1 MEPSRYLECL
11 AADYARLREVAPID
25 PSAAAARR
33 PEDPAGSWYTP
44 DQTVGFWIRR
54 MAQETVIH
62 RIGAEL
68 GAGQTVAEVPD
79 DLTVDGID
87 ELLKIF
93 VAFGVSDWG
102 EYFDGILAN
111 SPGRTYTIR
120 ADGTAWR
127 VRTGPGQFAVD
138 DGPADGA
145 ADVTVAGD
153 PHALTELRQCIVTAT
168 Q

>member
-1 MEPSRYLECL
+1 
-11 AADYARLREVAPID
+11 
-25 PSAAAARR
+25 
-33 PEDPAGSWYTP
+33 
-44 DQTVGFWIRR
+44 

-102 EYFDGILAN
+102 EYFEGILAN

-153 PHALTELRQCIVTAT
+153 PHARTELRQCIVTAT